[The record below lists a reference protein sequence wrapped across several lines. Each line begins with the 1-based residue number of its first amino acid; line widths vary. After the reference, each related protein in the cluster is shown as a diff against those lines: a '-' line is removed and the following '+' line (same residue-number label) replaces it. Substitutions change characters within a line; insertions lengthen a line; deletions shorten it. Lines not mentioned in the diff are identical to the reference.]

1 VREWDERGVWFKT
14 WRESLSELNERR
26 QLEWSESFLDGSFAP
41 AKKGARKWEKPSGE
55 GAEADGAGRRP
66 RNSFGD
72 HLCSASPAEV
82 KLAET
87 TLASIRVGRRLCAGR
102 PQQKPLR
109 VIADKGYD
117 RDALLSSCDGGASC

>member
-1 VREWDERGVWFKT
+1 MERVVPGRQFRSRKERGAEVGKT
-14 WRESLSELNERR
+14 KW
-26 QLEWSESFLDGSFAP
+26 G
-41 AKKGARKWEKPSGE
+41 KGPKRMVLVDDRGIPL
-55 GAEADGAGRRP
+55 
-66 RNSFGD
+66 GD